1 MNINKLLVPA
11 IALVL
16 GVAHAEPAV
25 AAPADTFAAV
35 DKAEADEVVTIRVVN
50 QNWHDMRIYAI
61 VDGLSVRLGTVTG
74 FTTRTLKIRRSL
86 IGFGA
91 DLELV
96 AFGLGNRSAIYSGH
110 VIVSPGDQLEFRVEN
125 TRGTSFLFRV

>member
-1 MNINKLLVPA
+1 MNTHKLLFPA

-16 GVAHAEPAV
+16 GLAHAEPAV

-35 DKAEADEVVTIRVVN
+35 DKVDEVVTIRVVN

-96 AFGLGNRSAIYSGH
+96 AFGLGTRSAIYSGH
-110 VIVSPGDQLEFRVEN
+110 VVVSPGDQLEFRVDN
-125 TRGTSFLFRV
+125 SIGTSFLRRV

>member
-16 GVAHAEPAV
+16 GLAHAEPAV
-25 AAPADTFAAV
+25 AAPADILAAV
-35 DKAEADEVVTIRVVN
+35 DQADEVVTIRVVN

-61 VDGLSVRLGTVTG
+61 VEGLSVRLGTVTG
-74 FTTRTLKIRRSL
+74 FTTQTLKIRRSL

-91 DLELV
+91 NLELV
-96 AFGLGNRSAIYSGH
+96 AYGIGTRSAIFSGH
-110 VIVSPGDQLEFRVEN
+110 IVVSPGDQLEFRVDN
-125 TRGTSFLFRV
+125 SIGTSFLRRV

>member
-16 GVAHAEPAV
+16 GFAHAEPAV
-25 AAPADTFAAV
+25 AAPADILAAV
-35 DKAEADEVVTIRVVN
+35 DKADEVVTIRVVN

-110 VIVSPGDQLEFRVEN
+110 VVVSPGDQLEFRVEN
-125 TRGTSFLFRV
+125 TTGTAFLFRV